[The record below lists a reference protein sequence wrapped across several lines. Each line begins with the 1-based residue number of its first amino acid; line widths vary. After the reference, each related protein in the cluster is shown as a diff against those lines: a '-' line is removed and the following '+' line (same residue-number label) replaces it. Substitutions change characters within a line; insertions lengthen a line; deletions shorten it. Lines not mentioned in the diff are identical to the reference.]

1 MRTLDPNYSYVVF
14 TFDDGPT
21 PLMPRIA
28 SIFEEFDGRATF
40 FVLGKR
46 VDEATAENMRLV
58 RSRGHEI
65 ANHGQNHDF
74 GDVSYDAVYKE
85 LLGGFRAIESALPNY
100 RVDFYRSP
108 GNRVN
113 DNLIKVLEQEFS
125 THLINRTFSLRDWN
139 SAGNDEAALLRL
151 AEEHLAEG
159 DFQDGAIIN
168 LHEVE
173 RTLNILPELLKKL
186 YDLGFRFCTLAEYLA
201 IRGIPLERL
210 PKNEPIASLAK
221 FRE

>member
-28 SIFEEFDGRATF
+28 ALFEEFDGRTTF

-46 VDEATAENMRLV
+46 IDAAMSKNMQWV
-58 RSRGHEI
+58 CSKGHEI

-74 GDVSYDAVYKE
+74 GDKSYDFIYKE
-85 LLGGFRAIESALPNY
+85 ISDGFRAIESALPDY
-100 RVDFYRSP
+100 QVEFYRSP

-113 DNLIKVLEQEFS
+113 ENLLKVLEQEFS
-125 THLINRTFSLRDWN
+125 THLINRTFSLRDWD
-139 SAGNDEAALLRL
+139 SAGNNEAEILRL
-151 AEEHLAEG
+151 ADARLAEG

-168 LHEVE
+168 VHEVE

-201 IRGIPLERL
+201 IRKIPLESL